1 MNGQDF
7 FMLLIKSNTLLL
19 SEGDTLGIELFS
31 AKPQI
36 IKSKIV
42 PGVLHPPLPFEV
54 GFGFASSYFK
64 WPRSMKNT

>member
-19 SEGDTLGIELFS
+19 PEGDTLGIELFS

-42 PGVLHPPLPFEV
+42 PGILHPPLPFEV

-64 WPRSMKNT
+64 WPWGMKNT